1 MIIERPAIFTLTDT
15 QHIKGFSYRF
25 GFGTAT
31 GHFRLP
37 LFRITQVDNQCAL
50 SRSSN
55 IYRNITCLPAK
66 GKIFSALYKTYRS
79 FYSGILIR
87 IRLFRPGRIVI

>member
-66 GKIFSALYKTYRS
+66 GKIFSACTKPTGVS
-79 FYSGILIR
+79 I
-87 IRLFRPGRIVI
+87 PGFSSVSDFSVPVE